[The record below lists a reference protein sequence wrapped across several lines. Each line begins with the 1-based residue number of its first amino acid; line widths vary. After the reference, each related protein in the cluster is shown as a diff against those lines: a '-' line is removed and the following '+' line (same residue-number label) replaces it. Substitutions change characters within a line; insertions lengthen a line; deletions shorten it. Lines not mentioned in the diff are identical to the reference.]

1 MPNKPQAAKGKQ
13 KSKSKSSS
21 LLVFLLL
28 AAIGAGGYW
37 FVSRRHAVEA
47 ASSAPQVASV
57 TSVIHLDSFIV
68 NLADRNQSSFLK
80 ISIDLGVTSAPAEGK
95 SGDANTAVLP
105 KIRDTILSV
114 LTTWQSSGLLAA
126 DGKARLKEQILDAL
140 HRQVPAV
147 PVKEVYFTEFLVQQ

>member
-1 MPNKPQAAKGKQ
+1 MPNKPQAAKGKP

-28 AAIGAGGYW
+28 AAIGAGAYW

-47 ASSAPQVASV
+47 ASSAPKPVSV
-57 TSVIHLDSFIV
+57 TSVIHLDSFVV

-95 SGDANTAVLP
+95 SGDPNAAVTP

-114 LTTWQSSGLLAA
+114 LSTWQSGGLLAP
-126 DGKARLKEQILDAL
+126 DGKAKLKEQILDAL
-140 HRQVPAV
+140 HQQVPTV
-147 PVKEVYFTEFLVQQ
+147 PIKEVYFTEFLVQR

>member
-13 KSKSKSSS
+13 KSKSSP

-28 AAIGAGGYW
+28 AAAGAGGYW

-47 ASSAPQVASV
+47 SSTPKTASV
-57 TSVIHLDSFIV
+57 TSVIHLDSFVV

-80 ISIDLGVTSAPAEGK
+80 IGIDLGVTSAPAEGK

-114 LTTWQSSGLLAA
+114 LSTWQSGGLLAP
-126 DGKARLKEQILDAL
+126 DGKAKLKEQILDAL
-140 HRQVPAV
+140 HQQVPTV
-147 PVKEVYFTEFLVQQ
+147 PIKEVYFTEFLVQR

>member
-1 MPNKPQAAKGKQ
+1 VANKPQTAKGKQ
-13 KSKSKSSS
+13 KSKSKSSP
-21 LLVFLLL
+21 LLIFLLL

-47 ASSAPQVASV
+47 APNAPKAASV
-57 TSVIHLDSFIV
+57 TSVIHLDSFVV

-80 ISIDLGVTSAPAEGK
+80 VSIDLGVTSAEGK

-114 LTTWQSSGLLAA
+114 LSTWQSGGLLAP
-126 DGKARLKEQILDAL
+126 DGKTKLKEQILDAL
-140 HRQVPAV
+140 HQQVPTV
-147 PVKEVYFTEFLVQQ
+147 PIKEVYFTEFLVQR